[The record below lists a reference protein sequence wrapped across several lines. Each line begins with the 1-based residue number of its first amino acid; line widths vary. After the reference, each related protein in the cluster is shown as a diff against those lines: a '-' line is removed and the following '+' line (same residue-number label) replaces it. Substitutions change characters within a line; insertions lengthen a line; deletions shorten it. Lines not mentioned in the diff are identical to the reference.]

1 MAMNKTIT
9 MTTKGTFTL
18 PASIRRRLGV
28 NNKGDKLAIV
38 LDEANQRVIIS
49 KPADLSSIHQ
59 ELKPYVQAKTPL
71 SDVSGLYATRKPR
84 V

>member
-1 MAMNKTIT
+1 MDRTIT

-18 PASIRRRLGV
+18 PAAFRKKLGV
-28 NNKGDKLAIV
+28 NNKGDKLTVV

-49 KPADLSSIHQ
+49 KPADLATLH
-59 ELKPYVQAKTPL
+59 EKLKPYIKTRKPL
-71 SDVSGLYATRKPR
+71 SNVSNYYQNRKPR